1 MTPDDLDRNHY
12 EYSLPMNVYYQI
24 EFVTQW
30 LLRLASKRNVVV
42 TDHIVGKIFFFHF
55 ENLACFA
62 VSCSSIIHQAK
73 FPVYQV
79 NDIQPFL

>member
-42 TDHIVGKIFFFHF
+42 TDHIVGKIFFSFWKSRLFRRSLQFYHTP
-55 ENLACFA
+55 
-62 VSCSSIIHQAK
+62 SQY
-73 FPVYQV
+73 PVYQV